1 MIQTDQTGYPSI
13 DRPWM
18 QWYDGAIE
26 DNKVLSHTVW
36 ENVFQNNIKHSK
48 NTALIFQ
55 NKKIAYKTIFEKT
68 KEVANALVGNGIKNG
83 NRIIICSTGTPETVY
98 LLLACSMIG
107 ACAEMINLS
116 LGSDAI
122 STSLSESNAQYVF
135 CLDRIFSKM
144 QGLLTKIN
152 KKVVVIPATFSL
164 PKIIQLLVKISEKEK
179 YDLGNTISWKD
190 FLQNATRQCEVNTNP
205 ESELV
210 IVYTSGSTG
219 KPKAIVHTNHSY
231 TAMSE
236 QYRRCE
242 YPFKRNDLFLNQIPF
257 FIASGLSF
265 MLMAPLMLGI
275 TVVLEPEY
283 EPQKWVE
290 DILKYKPEVICA
302 TKSFWDIAVHEN
314 MFVDKNLSYINIAVQ
329 GGEPNTEK
337 MENDINALLSDCG
350 CRNKIVVGYGMS
362 ELNGTLTTSSFKKH
376 NPGSTGIPLPGVVV
390 SAFDT
395 KNGMECRI
403 NERGE
408 LMAMSPCAMKCY
420 ANNQEL
426 TEKSKWVDSTGR
438 AWYKTGDMGYV
449 DEFGEVYVLGR
460 AIDVVEMSE
469 QKIYLFDIEKE
480 ILMKTNV
487 SECKVVAN
495 EENMLFINIITASD
509 KDEVEDEVY
518 KIITAYLPE
527 NVKFGIRS
535 WKEFP
540 INANGKCNREALK
553 WN

>member
-1 MIQTDQTGYPSI
+1 
-13 DRPWM
+13 M
-18 QWYDGAIE
+18 QWYDGAVE

-164 PKIIQLLVKISEKEK
+164 SKIIQLLVKISEKEK
-179 YDLGNTISWKD
+179 CDLGNTISWKE
-190 FLQNATRQCEVNTNP
+190 FLQNATRQCEVNANP

-236 QYRRCE
+236 QYRICE

-426 TEKSKWVDSTGR
+426 TEKFKWVDSTGR
-438 AWYKTGDMGYV
+438 AWYKTGDIGYV

-460 AIDVVEMSE
+460 AIDVVEVSE

-480 ILMKTNV
+480 ILMKANV

-518 KIITAYLPE
+518 KLITAHLPE
-527 NVKFGIRS
+527 NVKFGIRL

-540 INANGKCNREALK
+540 INANGKCDREALK